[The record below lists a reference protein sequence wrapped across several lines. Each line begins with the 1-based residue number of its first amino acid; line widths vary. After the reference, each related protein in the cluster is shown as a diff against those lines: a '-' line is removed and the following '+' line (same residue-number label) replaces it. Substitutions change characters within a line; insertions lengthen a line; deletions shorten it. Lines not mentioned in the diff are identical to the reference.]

1 MVVDKGWVDLRR
13 KAAQVLERSCI
24 NDDDN
29 NDQGRLEPAGAG
41 VDELCC
47 AAVSPSD
54 GISSLKILY
63 ISVLTALTGL
73 LGVMIRL
80 L

>member
-1 MVVDKGWVDLRR
+1 MGQFEEESYASLCEVMY
-13 KAAQVLERSCI
+13 CI
-24 NDDDN
+24 NDDDD
-29 NDQGRLEPAGAG
+29 NDWGSLEPAGAG
-41 VDELCC
+41 VGELCC

-63 ISVLTALTGL
+63 SSVLTALTGL
-73 LGVMIRL
+73 LGVTIRL